1 MTPNI
6 YKLSS
11 TPKEGIQSGE
21 HKGFSSQVYRE
32 EDGKILGRGVMMLF
46 QSIFG
51 VPPVGMGWRKQD
63 RDWEAIKAGEKKT
76 MRCSV

>member
-11 TPKEGIQSGE
+11 TPKEGIRSKE

-32 EDGKILGRGVMMLF
+32 EDGRILGRGVMMLF

-51 VPPVGMGWRKQD
+51 VPPTLWGWVGGSRIGIGRLLGLGRRKP
-63 RDWEAIKAGEKKT
+63 
-76 MRCSV
+76 